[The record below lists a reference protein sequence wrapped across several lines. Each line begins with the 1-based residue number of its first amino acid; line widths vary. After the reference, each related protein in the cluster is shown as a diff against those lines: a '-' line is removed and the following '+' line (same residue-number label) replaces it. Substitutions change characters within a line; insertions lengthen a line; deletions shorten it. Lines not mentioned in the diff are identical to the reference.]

1 MIIEAGASMHDWF
14 GCEFWAGGLGGLHVS
29 NVVMDDA
36 RNGAHYVCVVENNE
50 LRNIVEGDDQRI
62 IPHQVTGELTDDT
75 SPPNHW
81 LVGLLPVALAADSWP

>member
-1 MIIEAGASMHDWF
+1 
-14 GCEFWAGGLGGLHVS
+14 LHVS

-75 SPPNHW
+75 SPPNH
-81 LVGLLPVALAADSWP
+81 